1 MIAARARAWRRI
13 FFGTWSNA
21 AITLACLALLA
32 WLLPPLVS
40 WAIVDATWTGSARD
54 CQAAPDGACW
64 AFIRAKFWF
73 SVYGLYPADE
83 RWRPALMLILFAS
96 MVGLSTI
103 RALWSRRLIVAW
115 LVAAL
120 AMFLLMRGGLLGLP
134 LVETR
139 NWGGI
144 TVTVFIAVFG
154 LAAGYPLAI
163 LLALGRRARLP
174 VVRALATAVIEGVR
188 GVPLIALVF
197 MAAVMVPLFL
207 PRGLDIDQ
215 LFRIQAAYA
224 IFSAA
229 YLAEVV
235 RGGLQALDPG
245 QVEAARAL
253 GLRTWPMM
261 RLVVLPQALRIT
273 VPAQVGT
280 FITLLKDT
288 TLVVIAGIFDFFT
301 TLRAALGDSDWLGFT
316 VEAYVYAALVYF
328 VLCFAMS
335 RYSRRLEAP
344 REAAP
349 R

>member
-1 MIAARARAWRRI
+1 MPGWRRLV
-13 FFGTWSNA
+13 GTWPNA
-21 AITLACLALLA
+21 LISLACLALLA
-32 WLLPPLVS
+32 WLLPPLLR
-40 WAIVDATWTGSARD
+40 WAIFDATWSGTARD
-54 CQAAPDGACW
+54 CQASPDGACW

-73 SVYGLYPADE
+73 SAFGLYPADE
-83 RWRPALMLILFAS
+83 RWRPALMLIIFAA
-96 MVGLSTI
+96 MVGLSTV
-103 RALWSRRLIVAW
+103 RALWSRRLVGAWVA
-115 LVAAL
+115 AAL
-120 AMFLLMRGGLLGLP
+120 AMFVLMRGGLPGLRP
-134 LVETR
+134 VETR
-139 NWGGI
+139 YWGGI
-144 TVTVFIAVFG
+144 TVTVFIAVLG

-174 VVRALATAVIEGVR
+174 VVRGLATAIIEGVR

-207 PRGLDIDQ
+207 PSGIDIDQ
-215 LFRIQAAYA
+215 LFRIQAAYT

-235 RGGLQALDPG
+235 RGGLQAVDRG
-245 QVEAARAL
+245 QYEAARAL

-280 FITLLKDT
+280 FITLFKDT
-288 TLVVIAGIFDFFT
+288 TLVIVAGIFDFFT
-301 TLRAALGDSDWLGFT
+301 TLRAALGDGDWLGFT

-328 VLCFAMS
+328 MLCFAMS

-344 REAAP
+344 RDAA
-349 R
+349 RR

>member
-1 MIAARARAWRRI
+1 MIATRAPTWRRT
-13 FFGTWSNA
+13 FGTVPNA
-21 AITLACLALLA
+21 LITLACIALLA
-32 WLLPPLVS
+32 WLLPPLLE
-40 WAIVDATWTGSARD
+40 WAIFDATWSGTARD
-54 CQAAPDGACW
+54 CQAAQGGACW

-83 RWRPALMLILFAS
+83 RWRPALMLIIFAG
-96 MVGLSTI
+96 MVGLTTI
-103 RALWSRRLIVAW
+103 RALWSRRLVLAW
-115 LVAAL
+115 IAAAA
-120 AMFLLMRGGLLGLP
+120 AMFLLMRGGILGLRP
-134 LVETR
+134 VETR

-174 VVRALATAVIEGVR
+174 VVRAFATAVIEGVR

-207 PRGLDIDQ
+207 PSGVDIDQ
-215 LFRIQAAYA
+215 LFRIQAAYT

-235 RGGLQALDPG
+235 RGGLQALDGG
-245 QVEAARAL
+245 QVEAARSL

-261 RLVVLPQALRIT
+261 RLVVLPQALRTT

-280 FITLLKDT
+280 FITLFKDT
-288 TLVVIAGIFDFFT
+288 TLVIIAGVFDFFT
-301 TLRAALGDSDWLGFT
+301 TLKAALGDSDWLGFT

-344 REAAP
+344 RGPAQH
-349 R
+349 

>member
-1 MIAARARAWRRI
+1 
-13 FFGTWSNA
+13 
-21 AITLACLALLA
+21 
-32 WLLPPLVS
+32 V
-40 WAIVDATWTGSARD
+40 
-54 CQAAPDGACW
+54 
-64 AFIRAKFWF
+64 
-73 SVYGLYPADE
+73 
-83 RWRPALMLILFAS
+83 
-96 MVGLSTI
+96 
-103 RALWSRRLIVAW
+103 VAW
-115 LVAAL
+115 VVAAA
-120 AMFLLMRGGLLGLP
+120 AMFLLTRGGILGLRP
-134 LVETR
+134 VETC

-174 VVRALATAVIEGVR
+174 VVRALATAMIEGVR

-207 PRGLDIDQ
+207 PSGIDIDQ
-215 LFRIQAAYA
+215 LFRIQAAYT

-235 RGGLQALDPG
+235 RGGLQALDGG

-253 GLRTWPMM
+253 GLRYWPMM

-280 FITLLKDT
+280 FITLFKDT
-288 TLVVIAGIFDFFT
+288 TLVIIAGVFDFFT
-301 TLRAALGDSDWLGFT
+301 TLKAALGDSDWLGFT

-344 REAAP
+344 HEAAP